1 MNSLTNYVAEKN
13 RWRAIFK
20 QAPLSLDNATDRQR
34 IAETID
40 CDLSPENL
48 TCDGELR
55 GSEVQ
60 ARHRKLITAARQ
72 LNELDPG
79 AARVIYELYTGE

>member
-1 MNSLTNYVAEKN
+1 MRNLRHYINTQNS
-13 RWRAIFK
+13 WRKIFG
-20 QAPLSLDNATDRQR
+20 QELIEYPRDRDM
-34 IAETID
+34 ILNLIES
-40 CDLSPENL
+40 DLSPENL

-55 GSEVQ
+55 GAELQ